1 MDIMNTRKIIYLAS
15 PYSNP
20 DDDKRHE
27 NFEKVS
33 KIAADLCAAGHVA
46 FSPITYGHTLLDY
59 KPMPTDWPF
68 WQNFCLTF
76 LEVSDEL
83 HVCKI
88 EGWNHSRGVAEEI
101 EFAVKNGIEI
111 KYIDC

>member
-1 MDIMNTRKIIYLAS
+1 MGKIIYLAS

-27 NFEKVS
+27 SFENVS
-33 KIAADLCAAGHVA
+33 RIAADLCAEGHVA
-46 FSPITYGHTLLDY
+46 FSPITYGHTLVNFRGA
-59 KPMPTDWPF
+59 MPTDWPF
-68 WQNFCLTF
+68 WQNFCLSF

-83 HVCKI
+83 HVCKM
-88 EGWNHSRGVAEEI
+88 EGWNRSRGVAEEI